1 MRNCCIVAS
10 NTIWQRTFFEWQFY
24 VGVSLSDGQ
33 DAKHPITD
41 FCNFGVAPLCSTRC
55 SFPGKNFAIC
65 QQRNLGIRKKKRSV
79 NPSQINFFPNVL
91 LNFSNK
97 IFFFYYVQGLNGC
110 EFKTNGKSVGCIGQ
124 NILQF
129 TCKITSVIMKIMNYA
144 GHHPLTPIRLYKE
157 VLHSSP
163 PLPLLRS

>member
-1 MRNCCIVAS
+1 MGRTP
-10 NTIWQRTFFEWQFY
+10 NT
-24 VGVSLSDGQ
+24 
-33 DAKHPITD
+33 
-41 FCNFGVAPLCSTRC
+41 PLLT
-55 SFPGKNFAIC
+55 FAILVWHLC
-65 QQRNLGIRKKKRSV
+65 VALGVLFLVKFCHLPTKKFRYKKKKKSV
-79 NPSQINFFPNVL
+79 NPSQIIFFPNLL

-97 IFFFYYVQGLNGC
+97 IFFFLLQGLNGC

-144 GHHPLTPIRLYKE
+144 GHHPLTPTRLYKE

-163 PLPLLRS
+163 PLPSPP